1 MKKALVKRVSLLLLV
16 TMLLAAFAGCSGGGG
31 TTPTTTTPKAD
42 ESTAAA
48 TDSDQSQNDPV
59 SKPTDPTTVPNETEP
74 EDPTTVPED
83 PTTVPED
90 PTTAPTDPVVEFVDY
105 AASVKL
111 DMTSNTAKQE
121 VTIKQFV
128 DGDTTHFYM
137 SKDID
142 GTGVLK
148 ARYLAINT
156 PESTGKIE
164 EYGKAASNFTKSR
177 LSEAVSIY
185 IESDD
190 ENWNLDSTG
199 GRYLVWVWYKTADMD
214 DYRNLNIEILQ
225 EGLAIA
231 SNSANNRYGSVCM
244 AAITQARNMK
254 LNVHSGEKDPD
265 FYYGDAVELDLKE
278 LRTHVEQYEGMKV
291 AFEGVVTMDS
301 SNTVYV
307 ENYDPDTGLYFGMT
321 VYYGYNLSAGGLKI
335 LSVGNRVRI
344 VGTVSSYNGA
354 WQVSGLQYRQM
365 KPDDPGNIKL
375 IDDSGTPPAYTLTEA
390 ATFANGKVEFELE
403 DGSVETYTYAQLAM
417 STSVSMKNLKVIS
430 IYTTTNEDSSSK
442 GAMTLTCQ
450 AEDGTKI
457 SVRTAVLT
465 DEQGKVITA
474 DYFQDTII
482 NVTGIVDYYEG
493 NYQIKVF
500 TTSGIEFVENENE
513 DNVKE

>member
-1 MKKALVKRVSLLLLV
+1 MKKALVKRVSLLLLI
-16 TMLLAAFAGCSGGGG
+16 TMLLAAFAGCGAGGG
-31 TTPTTTTPKAD
+31 TTAPATTASPKDDEATPT
-42 ESTAAA
+42 E
-48 TDSDQSQNDPV
+48 
-59 SKPTDPTTVPNETEP
+59 PTTVPEDPPTAP
-74 EDPTTVPED
+74 ENPTTVPED

-90 PTTAPTDPVVEFVDY
+90 PTTVPDEPTAGPEIEFVDY
-105 AASVKL
+105 ASAVKL

-121 VTIKQFV
+121 VTIKQLV

-190 ENWNLDSTG
+190 ANWNLDSTG
-199 GRYLVWVWYKTADMD
+199 SRYLVWVWYKTADMD

-244 AAITQARNMK
+244 AAIAQARAMK
-254 LNVHSGEKDPD
+254 LKVYSGEKDPD

-278 LRTHVEQYEGMKV
+278 LRLNAEQYDGVKV

-301 SNTVYV
+301 NSTAYV

-335 LSVGNRVRI
+335 LAVGNRVRI

-375 IDDSGTPPAYTLTEA
+375 IDDSGTPPAYTLTDP

-403 DGSVETYTYAQLAM
+403 DGSKETYAYAQLAL
-417 STSVSMKNLKVIS
+417 STSISMQNLKVIS

-442 GAMTLTCQ
+442 GAMTLTCE
-450 AEDGTKI
+450 AEDGTRI
-457 SVRTAVLT
+457 SVRTAVLM
-465 DEQGKVITA
+465 DEEGKLVTA
-474 DYFQDTII
+474 DYFLNTVIC
-482 NVTGIVDYYEG
+482 VKGIVDYYEG

-500 TTSGIEFVENENE
+500 SFFDIEIVE
-513 DNVKE
+513 